1 MIAAASVG
9 ISFGSA
15 WLCALV
21 SFGVASE
28 DKVRGLYFILGR
40 IAGLVLLGMAI
51 ATLGFFADIPPLY
64 FVIIFGVLSI
74 LFGFIVISQV
84 TGFGDR
90 MFRFFRLRKRSV
102 KENPAHASNPGKH
115 HGKGECKGGL
125 KEGHKMRKF
134 KNSYVFALGVARGAT
149 PCLKIMVLVPLLVSV
164 DIYLALAMILV
175 YALASTIYPVIGF
188 LSGSL
193 LRSVEKHATYVRVA
207 AALILVAVG
216 VYSIINVLTQVHPAG
231 GF

>member
-28 DKVRGLYFILGR
+28 DRIRGLNFILGR
-40 IAGLVLLGMAI
+40 IVGLVFLGLVI

-64 FVIIFGVLSI
+64 FVIIFGILSI

-84 TGFGDR
+84 TGLGGR
-90 MFRFFRLRKRSV
+90 IAGAFRLK
-102 KENPAHASNPGKH
+102 KEPVEGNPGHAHNPGKH
-115 HGKGECKGGL
+115 HKKGECKGGM

-164 DIYLALAMILV
+164 DILLALAMILV
-175 YALASTIYPVIGF
+175 YALTSTIYPVIGF

-193 LRSVEKHATYVRVA
+193 IRSVEKHATYVKVA

-216 VYSIINVLTQVHPAG
+216 VYSIINVLTTAHPAG